1 MPTCQTS
8 WEDDDNNRRVAMQ
21 VDYDLDAGQARV
33 AGVTPT
39 RVSFLDEARQ
49 ITREIGVWT
58 ERGRRLLARE
68 AEANGW
74 TRRLVAKIEAGQVH
88 DIRHDEPSAM
98 AAAESAAA
106 IKA

>member
-8 WEDDDNNRRVAMQ
+8 WEDEENNRRVAMR
-21 VDYDLDAGQARV
+21 VEYDLLDGHVRIG
-33 AGVTPT
+33 GVTPT

-58 ERGRRLLARE
+58 DKGRALLARE

-74 TRRLVAKIEAGQVH
+74 SSTLVSKIEAGEVH
-88 DIRHDEPSAM
+88 DIPHPAPIG
-98 AAAESAAA
+98 AAAEAEHAM
-106 IKA
+106 KA